1 MSRGAHIA
9 LGLALALPGPGL
21 AEGARLTLRCTA
33 ATGATTQVTIAPRET
48 DAGGKGPITVTRDGE
63 SFEGLA
69 ASDHGPFQFGTDAD
83 HYALLFEGET
93 DDGRL
98 AVTLHHA
105 NASGSTLTPY
115 TCETD
120 F

>member
-1 MSRGAHIA
+1 MSRGTHIA
-9 LGLALALPGPGL
+9 LALALALPGAGL
-21 AEGARLTLRCTA
+21 AEGARLDLVCTA
-33 ATGATTQVTIAPRET
+33 NGATTRFTIAPRET
-48 DAGGKGPITVTRDGE
+48 DASGKGPITVTRDGIR
-63 SFEGLA
+63 FDGLA
-69 ASDHGPFQFGTDAD
+69 ASDHGPFQFGTDTD

-98 AVTLHHA
+98 RVTLHHA
-105 NASGSTLTPY
+105 NASGSTLTPF